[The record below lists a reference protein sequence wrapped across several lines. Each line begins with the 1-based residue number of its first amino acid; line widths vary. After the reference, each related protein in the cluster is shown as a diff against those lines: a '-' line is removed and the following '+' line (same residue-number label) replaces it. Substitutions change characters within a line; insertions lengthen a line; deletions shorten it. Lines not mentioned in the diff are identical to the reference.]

1 MYEIFSRSISI
12 SISRSIPIL
21 SPIFLIILLSEFR
34 PDWVTP
40 FSLCFSVL
48 SIVCVLPIL
57 LGIVIQIDN
66 ERSFSLNNLLVLS
79 LILITYFIL
88 LYIFFIFY
96 GKSIFWVND
105 ANVSKD
111 SYDIFML
118 VILSIPFLGLSCIL
132 GMFLEKIKKEKSVLK
147 IRFLQLTVEVILISL
162 LLIFTDKI
170 NYLAFVY
177 VFCDF
182 LFLIPLILL
191 TFNEN
196 NFNSNLIL
204 KDPLNYFIEIV
215 KYLFPILV
223 GTFFLKYLSFLN
235 LSIAAKIS
243 IESSNIFSIL
253 NSLVSFFTLPLIG
266 LHAIIVIEGSKIN
279 KKGYEFIEEIY
290 TVLVIYVKVC
300 FVLLFIFYLLFEIIS
315 FLDFNF
321 EILLYISNHK
331 ISLFLLMLSS
341 FITIGTTAISIAI
354 KNLYVYQLIFISSMY
369 YTFIFLVNNYINL
382 KTIDELVIVYFLVT
396 LLSCSLTIIYHL
408 KNIVLFKKLICF
420 CNKIYFKK

>member
-1 MYEIFSRSISI
+1 MYEIFVRSISI

-21 SPIFLIILLSEFR
+21 SPIFLIILLAEFR

-66 ERSFSLNNLLVLS
+66 ERSFNLNNLLVLS
-79 LILITYFIL
+79 LILLTYFIF
-88 LYIFFIFY
+88 LYVFFIFY

-105 ANVSKD
+105 AHVSKE
-111 SYDIFML
+111 SYDVFML
-118 VILSIPFLGLSCIL
+118 MILSIPFLGLSCIL
-132 GMFLEKIKKEKSVLK
+132 GMFLEKINREKSVLK
-147 IRFLQLTVEVILISL
+147 IRSLQLIIEVILISF
-162 LLIFTDKI
+162 LLIFTDEI
-170 NYLAFVY
+170 SYLALSY

-191 TFNEN
+191 TFSEN
-196 NFNSNLIL
+196 NFHLNLTL
-204 KDPLNYFIEIV
+204 RYLLNYFLKIV

-253 NSLVSFFTLPLIG
+253 NSIVAFFTLPLIG
-266 LHAIIVIEGSKIN
+266 LHAIIVMEGSKIN
-279 KKGYEFIEEIY
+279 KKGYEFIESIY
-290 TVLVIYVKVC
+290 DLLVIYVKFC
-300 FVLLFIFYLLFEIIS
+300 FFLLFTFYFLLGITS
-315 FLDFNF
+315 FLNLNF
-321 EILLYISNHK
+321 DILLYVSNHK
-331 ISLFLLMLSS
+331 ITLFLLMLSS

-354 KNLYVYQLIFISSMY
+354 KNLYVYQLIFISSMCY
-369 YTFIFLVNNYINL
+369 AFIFLINNYINL
-382 KTIDELVIVYFLVT
+382 KTIDELVVIYFIVT
-396 LLSCSLTIIYHL
+396 LLSCVLTIIYHL
-408 KNIVLFKKLICF
+408 KNINFFKKIIYF
-420 CNKIYFKK
+420 YNKIYLKK